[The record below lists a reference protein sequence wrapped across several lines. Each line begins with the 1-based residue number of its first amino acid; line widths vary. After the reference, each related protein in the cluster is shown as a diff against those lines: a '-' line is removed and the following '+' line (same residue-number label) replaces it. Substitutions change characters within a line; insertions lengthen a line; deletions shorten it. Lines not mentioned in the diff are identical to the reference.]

1 MQCHCGSDR
10 LLKDCC
16 HQIWQQGGDLLSA
29 ERVMRA
35 RYTAYVQGNIDFLR
49 ITTLP
54 IQQAALDILQMTR
67 WSQQTEW
74 RGLQVISHQ
83 LATHSQRHAWVIFT
97 VSCREDGQSYTHHE
111 RSAFVRDAESWRFID
126 PTVSLKA
133 ERNQACVCGSMQKFK
148 RCCAP
153 MLG

>member
-1 MQCHCGSDR
+1 
-10 LLKDCC
+10 
-16 HQIWQQGGDLLSA
+16 
-29 ERVMRA
+29 MRA

-97 VSCREDGQSYTHHE
+97 VSCREDERYTHHR

-133 ERNQACVCGSMQKFK
+133 ESVTKPVSVAQCKNLNAVVR
-148 RCCAP
+148 RCWVNIEPRGDRCA
-153 MLG
+153 LRG

>member
-1 MQCHCGSDR
+1 MQCCCGSEK
-10 LLKDCC
+10 LLTECC
-16 HQIWQQGGDLLSA
+16 HRVWQQGGDTVSA

-54 IQQAALDILQMTR
+54 IQQSALNIAQITQ

-74 RGLQVISHQ
+74 LGLQVISHQ
-83 LATHSQRHAWVIFT
+83 LATHSEQHAWVVFVVT
-97 VSCREDGQSYTHHE
+97 CRENGRLYTHHE
-111 RSAFVRDAESWRFID
+111 QSAFVRDGASWRFID
-126 PTVSLKA
+126 PNVSLKT
-133 ERNQACVCGSMQKFK
+133 ERNQSCFCGSRAKFK

-153 MLG
+153 MLA